1 VKEENAAAERLKAL
15 GHPVRL
21 AIVKALAERSCC
33 CCADVC
39 STLPLAQST
48 VSQHLKV
55 LKDAGLVSFRREGVR
70 SAYVLN
76 PAAFA
81 ALRADLDAIA
91 AIACAK
97 PLAAPS
103 READHG

>member
-1 VKEENAAAERLKAL
+1 MATEKAADRLKAL

-21 AIVKALAERSCC
+21 SIVKALAEGDCC

-39 STLPLAQST
+39 SRLPLAQST

-55 LKDAGLVSFRREGVR
+55 LKDAGLVNCRRDGVR

-81 ALRADLDAIA
+81 ELKADLDGIA
-91 AIACAK
+91 DLVETAAGACPASEV
-97 PLAAPS
+97 AN
-103 READHG
+103 G

>member
-1 VKEENAAAERLKAL
+1 MKDEQAAERLKAL

-21 AIVKALAERSCC
+21 AIIRALAERNCC

-39 STLPLAQST
+39 GRLPLAQST

-55 LKDAGLVSFRREGVR
+55 LKDAGLVTFRRDGVR

-76 PAAFA
+76 LAAIA
-81 ALRADLDAIA
+81 ALRSDLEDITTLVADVPASA
-91 AIACAK
+91 R
-97 PLAAPS
+97 S
-103 READHG
+103 RRAE

>member
-1 VKEENAAAERLKAL
+1 MRDEQAAERLKAL

-21 AIVKALAERSCC
+21 AIIRALAERSCC

-39 STLPLAQST
+39 GRLPLAQST

-55 LKDAGLVSFRREGVR
+55 LKDAGLVTFRRDGVR

-76 PAAFA
+76 LAAIA
-81 ALRADLDAIA
+81 ALRSDLEEITELVVAMPA
-91 AIACAK
+91 AARPRRA
-97 PLAAPS
+97 
-103 READHG
+103 E